1 MVMAIHFL
9 EEGLPQRRLDPR
21 RVLKLCIGTCRS
33 LSSQDA
39 HQYYPGTCALLVVN
53 VGLFYL
59 VH

>member
-39 HQYYPGTCALLVVN
+39 HQYYPGT
-53 VGLFYL
+53 
-59 VH
+59 